1 MVFSWLKKRCTFIH
15 IILLMGILFVLGGH
29 LPPGIVQASSDETPT
44 PFCRFGLNHN
54 ILNGELA
61 LVPTEPLQA
70 GFFMDYQATPPSKPA
85 HMEHYRMVRLKQPD
99 RSSTDYIVSPS
110 ANTLRAIAQANPGS
124 VWLIGNEVD
133 RIRWQDDMMPAA
145 YARAYHELYHLL
157 RDADPSARI
166 VAGNIVQ
173 VSPLR
178 LRYLDLVLEA
188 YRSMYGQPMPIDI
201 WGIHTFILREKRG
214 EWGAEIPPGVDA
226 TEGWLL
232 EPNQNADVGIF
243 QQQIVDFRR
252 WMHKNG
258 YRDNPLYVTEYGV
271 LLGPPWIAVQDVIDF
286 MTASFDYMLNTR
298 DVTIGHPADN
308 YRLVQ
313 NFSWYSVNDK
323 LTYENNQ
330 WVGGYNGYLFEPDKG
345 NQRSEMGDAYA
356 DYTARLQSQTDLL
369 PVHIMVEPASL
380 IRTTEPVTLTVNVQV
395 ANAGNTMSKRNF
407 TLRIYNGD
415 PDNGGT
421 LLNDAEFAGS
431 LAGCGQSVWISYIWR
446 DVPSDIYTLYAE
458 VTGDDGDVELTNNRI
473 HQTVLFADEQIFLPF
488 TVYQLR

>member
-1 MVFSWLKKRCTFIH
+1 MVLSRLNKHRTCIHVVVLIGVFFI
-15 IILLMGILFVLGGH
+15 LGGS
-29 LPPGIVQASSDETPT
+29 LPSGIVQASSDETPA

-54 ILNGELA
+54 VLTGELA
-61 LVPTEPLQA
+61 SIPTEPLRA
-70 GFFMDYQATPPSKPA
+70 SFFMDYQATPPSKPA

-99 RSSTDYIVSPS
+99 RNSTNYTVSPS
-110 ANTLRAIAQANPGS
+110 ANSIRALAQANPGS
-124 VWLIGNEVD
+124 VWLIGNEID

-157 RDADPSARI
+157 RDADPNARI

-188 YRSMYGQPMPIDI
+188 YHSMYGQPMPIDI

-214 EWGAEIPPGVDA
+214 DWGAEIPPGVDA

-258 YRDNPLYVTEYGV
+258 YRDNPLYITEYGV
-271 LLGPPWIAVQDVIDF
+271 LIGPPWIAVQDVINF

-298 DVTIGHPADN
+298 DLTIGYPADN
-308 YRLVQ
+308 NRLVQ

-323 LTYENNQ
+323 LTYANGQ
-330 WVGGYNGYLFEPDKG
+330 WVGGYNGYLFEPDRG

-356 DYTARLQSQTDLL
+356 AYTARLQPQIDML
-369 PVHIMVEPASL
+369 PVRIMVEPASL
-380 IRTTEPVTLTVNVQV
+380 LRTTEPVTLTVNVQV
-395 ANAGNTMSKRNF
+395 ANAGNTMSKQNF
-407 TLRIYNGD
+407 TLRIYNGA
-415 PDNGGT
+415 PDNGGV
-421 LLNDAEFAGS
+421 LLDGAELTGS
-431 LAGCGQSVWISYIWR
+431 LAGCGQSTWISYIWR
-446 DVPSDIYTLYAE
+446 DVPSDLYTLYAE
-458 VTGDDGDVELTNNRI
+458 VTAAGRDDEPANNRI
-473 HQTVLFADEQIFLPF
+473 HQVVLFADEQVFLPSI
-488 TVYQLR
+488 VSQVR